1 MFRIR
6 RSVMSGLVC
15 VRGGWF
21 LMILISFLCI
31 LLSGWMYVSD
41 RSAVPHTVMEPI
53 RCGYRCR

>member
-1 MFRIR
+1 
-6 RSVMSGLVC
+6 MSGLVC

-53 RCGYRCR
+53 RCGYTCR